1 MYIAHVNI
9 SKYQTLSSSFISFFV
24 DCLPDV
30 GSVLRRP
37 SPLRLVAM
45 FRDSVAGGLRVGAS
59 RLDRTASGLHATSR
73 RGVRAVVASS
83 AGWGWRVGAI
93 ARSVRVGWVV
103 VVARVVARTIRL
115 VGGVGGGGRVGDHD
129 RGSLAVTKSDGGGL
143 GGVRTRALGW
153 CRRHASVDSLSDC
166 HDSCRRAVCGLADV
180 DCGSGRAGIFD
191 GGGLLRLAGVGR
203 SNRADRRVGRWNTSD
218 AVGDG
223 RDVGGQDVS
232 DGERGAVVS
241 CSAVRVDGRAVRHER
256 GQSLGHWVSAGRVDD
271 RGSSSRNVRGRR
283 LSWSATA
290 LARSDGDDAG
300 RKASLGLSSSR
311 VSDRA
316 CRERSVS
323 CFGGRVV
330 LGRRRVAS
338 RVRRIATGREDTTT
352 WVRRLSACRVQTTAR
367 VRRLAVTLAVRC
379 SRVDRWLIVRRSW
392 IDGRF
397 AVRIAVRRSWI
408 RRRLAVGV
416 TVRCSW
422 VQRRLAPDRAGRE
435 RRPARVRVATS
446 GMHWHGQRRAA
457 GSRPSRVRGG
467 SLV

>member
-1 MYIAHVNI
+1 
-9 SKYQTLSSSFISFFV
+9 
-24 DCLPDV
+24 V

-37 SPLRLVAM
+37 SPLRLVAVLS
-45 FRDSVAGGLRVGAS
+45 DSVAGRLRVGAS
-59 RLDRTASGLHATSR
+59 RLGLTTSRLHVAAGGLDTASGSW
-73 RGVRAVVASS
+73 VRVVAISS
-83 AGWGWRVGAI
+83 AGRGWRVGAI
-93 ARSVRVGWVV
+93 FGSVGVWREC
-103 VVARVVARTIRL
+103 VVAGVVARTVRL
-115 VGGVGGGGRVGDHD
+115 VGGVGGCGGVGDHD
-129 RGSLAVTKSDGGGL
+129 RGGLAVTKSDGGGL
-143 GGVRTRALGW
+143 CGVRTRALGW
-153 CRRHASVDSLSDC
+153 CRRHAGVDGLGHG
-166 HDSCRRAVCGLADV
+166 HDSRRRAVCGLVDV
-180 DCGSGRAGIFD
+180 DRGSGRAGIFD

-203 SNRADRRVGRWNTSD
+203 SNRADKRAGRWNTSD

-223 RDVGGQDVS
+223 RDVGGQDVR
-232 DGERGAVVS
+232 DGERGAVVR
-241 CSAVRVDGRAVRHER
+241 CSAVRVDWRAVRHER

-316 CRERSVS
+316 CCERGVS
-323 CFGGRVV
+323 CSSFSDRVV

-338 RVRRIATGREDTTT
+338 RMRRLAAGRVDTTT
-352 WVRRLSACRVQTTAR
+352 WVRRLSACRVHTTAR
-367 VRRLAVTLAVRC
+367 VRRLAVALAVRC
-379 SRVDRWLIVRRSW
+379 SRVDRWLVVRRCW
-392 IDGRF
+392 IDWRL
-397 AVRIAVRRSWI
+397 AVGITVWCSWV

-422 VQRRLAPDRAGRE
+422 VHRRLAPDRAGRG